1 MEMIEFYFFCVL
13 VLLKETD
20 LFMLGVKND
29 TRLIFFFFLLN
40 VFLVNDIQVWELR
53 SGDSVLAL

>member
-1 MEMIEFYFFCVL
+1 MIGFYFFCVL

-29 TRLIFFFFLLN
+29 THLIFFFFFLLN

>member
-1 MEMIEFYFFCVL
+1 MIEFYFFCVL

-29 TRLIFFFFLLN
+29 THLIFFFFLLN